1 MNTVCLLVSHLELD
15 SILIDT
21 SRRSP
26 PTGLAATGARHLSPL
41 GTYRHYRHL
50 SPPRMGQ
57 QQSSRR
63 MGPMSRPLSRT
74 GQSSQTTATEAG
86 DRCWRRQVPGS
97 TDARVPSTGALSADR
112 CLPTGAADRC
122 QGRPMPGCRRP
133 VPCLPTGVCRQVLP
147 TGARHLSALPQ
158 APVGKAPVGRPPCGE
173 PPLEGAGQPGS
184 LATGKV
190 WRQVPA
196 TGARQLSALQV
207 PDSCRHCGFLG
218 FSFLQSVGLL
228 RFAPNGPAKS

>member
-1 MNTVCLLVSHLELD
+1 
-15 SILIDT
+15 
-21 SRRSP
+21 
-26 PTGLAATGARHLSPL
+26 
-41 GTYRHYRHL
+41 
-50 SPPRMGQ
+50 
-57 QQSSRR
+57 
-63 MGPMSRPLSRT
+63 MSRPLSRT

-122 QGRPMPGCRRP
+122 
-133 VPCLPTGVCRQVLP
+133 
-147 TGARHLSALPQ
+147 Q